1 MTAPFPAAHSILSP
15 QALAAQVTSA
25 FGVGDIDDVRL
36 HQDGFNDR
44 YSVTTRKGGTYF
56 LRAYRHGWRT
66 CDDAYYDGRIE
77 QLRAIETDYGI
88 HA

>member
-1 MTAPFPAAHSILSP
+1 VA
-15 QALAAQVTSA
+15 SA
-25 FGVGDIDDVRL
+25 FGIDDIDDVRL
-36 HQDGFNDR
+36 HWGGFNDT

-66 CDDAYYDGRIE
+66 RDDAYYDGRIE
-77 QLRAIETDYGI
+77 RLRAQETDYGI